1 VAVRNYYLLM
11 SVVNNEQD
19 PEYDN
24 RYVVGALTDGM
35 TILPFIGRTHE
46 EVRGEVF
53 KLLGK
58 TEDQYNIRTQ
68 HGPSLRAEHPE
79 NIAVVLGMLPH
90 DQNRYVR
97 AVLRDIGA
105 DILQAH
111 PPVIEEEPA
120 LTAEELPNKLTV
132 SAKNARK
139 AAVEVYTDAS
149 APTNNTKTSRGV
161 YGWVQKV
168 NKSSDVTFQFAP
180 ASADTD
186 TLEIRAIADAISE
199 HLTARNLVIYSDS
212 QNAIAVFNRYARME
226 FREVTTELHKKYQ
239 VDEKVA
245 YRVMQSIHRK
255 QVELVWVKS
264 HQDNTW
270 NVCAD
275 QMVRYARARM
285 RSNSETVTIAA
296 EVKQLLTNL
305 INNR

>member
-1 VAVRNYYLLM
+1 MAVRNYYLLM

-19 PEYDN
+19 PKYDN
-24 RYVVGALTDGM
+24 RYVVGALTDGV

-53 KLLGK
+53 KLLGQ

-79 NIAVVLGMLPH
+79 NVAVVLGMLPH

-97 AVLRDIGA
+97 AVLRGIGA
-105 DILQAH
+105 DIMLAH
-111 PPVIEEEPA
+111 PPVIEEESESGD
-120 LTAEELPNKLTV
+120 EELPNKLTV
-132 SAKNARK
+132 SSKNARK
-139 AAVEVYTDAS
+139 VAVEVYTDAS
-149 APTNNTKTSRGV
+149 APVNNTKRSRGV

-186 TLEIRAIADAISE
+186 TLEIRAIVDAISQ
-199 HLTARNLVIYSDS
+199 HLNSHHLIIHSDS
-212 QNAIAVFNRYARME
+212 QNAIAVFNRYARMQ
-226 FREVTTELHKKYQ
+226 FREVTAELEKKYQ

-245 YRVMQSIHRK
+245 YRVMQAIQRQ

-285 RSNSETVTIAA
+285 RSTNESAAIAA
-296 EVKQLLTNL
+296 EVKLMLTNL

>member
-1 VAVRNYYLLM
+1 MAVRNYHLLM

-19 PEYDN
+19 PKYDN
-24 RYVVGALTDGM
+24 RYVVGALTDGV

-53 KLLGK
+53 KLLGQ

-79 NIAVVLGMLPH
+79 NVAVVLGTLPH

-97 AVLRDIGA
+97 AVLRGIGA
-105 DILQAH
+105 DIMLAH
-111 PPVIEEEPA
+111 PPVIEEEPKSGD
-120 LTAEELPNKLTV
+120 EELPNKLTV
-132 SAKNARK
+132 SSKNARK
-139 AAVEVYTDAS
+139 VAVEVYTDAS
-149 APTNNTKTSRGV
+149 APANNTKRSRGV

-186 TLEIRAIADAISE
+186 TLEIRAIVDAISQ
-199 HLTARNLVIYSDS
+199 HLNSHHLIIHSDS
-212 QNAIAVFNRYARME
+212 QNAIAVFNRYARMQ
-226 FREVTTELHKKYQ
+226 FREVTAELEKKYQ

-245 YRVMQSIHRK
+245 YRVMQAIQRQ

-285 RSNSETVTIAA
+285 RSTNESAAIAA
-296 EVKQLLTNL
+296 EVKLMLTNL

>member
-1 VAVRNYYLLM
+1 VAVHTYHLLM
-11 SVVNNEQD
+11 TAVNNEQD
-19 PEYDN
+19 PKHDN
-24 RYVVGALTDGM
+24 RYVVGALTNGVM
-35 TILPFIGRTHE
+35 ILPFIGRTHE
-46 EVRGEVF
+46 EVRGEVYA
-53 KLLGK
+53 LLAQMG
-58 TEDQYNIRTQ
+58 DQYLIHTR
-68 HGPSLRAEHPE
+68 HEPSLRAEHPE
-79 NIAVVLGMLPH
+79 NVAVAPGTLPH

-97 AVLRDIGA
+97 AVLRGIGA
-105 DILQAH
+105 DIMVAH
-111 PPVIEEEPA
+111 PPVAEEEAEPVV
-120 LTAEELPNKLTV
+120 EELPNKLMV

-149 APTNNTKTSRGV
+149 APANNTKKSRGV

-226 FREVTTELHKKYQ
+226 FRDVTAELEKKYQ

-245 YRVMQSIHRK
+245 YRVMQSILRK

-285 RSNSETVTIAA
+285 RSTSETVAIAA